1 MEAPKLNMK
10 QKVMYMILAL
20 GMFVAGAMMPAAALA
35 QLQTNGMANNG
46 QTPVF
51 NTAVQG
57 ESAGTVG
64 GTLLN
69 AMNWLGNLICP
80 ILAAGAAVHTVFQW
94 RAGGRWVPSAATAAG
109 LLSISGIMRL
119 MESFVAQGQTGVMN
133 GF

>member
-1 MEAPKLNMK
+1 METASLK
-10 QKVMYMILAL
+10 QRILFAVLAL

-35 QLQTNGMANNG
+35 QLNTNGMANNG
-46 QTPVF
+46 QAPVF

-69 AMNWLGNLICP
+69 SMNWLGNVICP
-80 ILAAGAAVHTVFQW
+80 ILAAGAAVHTVIQW
-94 RAGGRWVPSAATAAG
+94 RSGGRWVPSAATAAG
-109 LLSISGIMRL
+109 LLSISGLVRL
-119 MESFVAQGQTGVMN
+119 AESFVMQGQTGVTT